1 MNKKVEFTATIRIQP
16 SYYKKGMTSNLFLI
30 DATADWSWIM
40 GHYVFTIEKSSSYA
54 IDVFSLSQ
62 KSILRFV
69 SKYFIMPLN
78 FSQRY
83 KTGGIIEGVERSPEA
98 FLIAFFT
105 CLGTVVFHPSLKDR
119 MWTMLGIGTHLQ
131 ISRMMS

>member
-1 MNKKVEFTATIRIQP
+1 
-16 SYYKKGMTSNLFLI
+16 
-30 DATADWSWIM
+30 M